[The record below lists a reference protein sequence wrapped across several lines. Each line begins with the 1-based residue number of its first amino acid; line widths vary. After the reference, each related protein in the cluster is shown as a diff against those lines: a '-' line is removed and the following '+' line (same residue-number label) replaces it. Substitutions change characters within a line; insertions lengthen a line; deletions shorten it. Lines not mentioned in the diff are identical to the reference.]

1 MFKKINIITQ
11 QSGVTLVEMM
21 IAVSILGILA
31 SVAAP
36 NMVNLLRD
44 ARLSSQSDLLIAT
57 LNNARSEAIKQK
69 INIQFCPAANA
80 NTATACSTNGA
91 DWSRGW
97 ILMGN
102 NTVLQRV
109 IVQNNIG
116 INSVTIN
123 PVTNAVTNP
132 VLVTFNSANG
142 SAFPAVTFSAC
153 ITGRRQHNII
163 VALSGHIGKRISS
176 TTCP

>member
-21 IAVSILGILA
+21 IAVSILAILA

-36 NMVNLLRD
+36 NMVNLLND
-44 ARLSSQSDLLIAT
+44 AKLSSQSDLLIAT

-80 NTATACSTNGA
+80 NTATACSTNVA

-97 ILMGN
+97 ILMGNN

-116 INSVTIN
+116 INSVTTN
-123 PVTNAVTNP
+123 PVTNP
-132 VLVTFNSANG
+132 VLVTFSSTNG
-142 SAFPAVTFSAC
+142 SAAPAVTFC

-163 VALSGHIGKRISS
+163 VALSGHIGKRINA